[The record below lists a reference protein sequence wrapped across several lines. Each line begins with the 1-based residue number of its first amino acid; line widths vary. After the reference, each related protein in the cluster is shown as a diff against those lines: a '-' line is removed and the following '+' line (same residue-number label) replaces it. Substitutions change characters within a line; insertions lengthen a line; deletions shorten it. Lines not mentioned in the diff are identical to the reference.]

1 MRCTYTI
8 QSKRQVIDY
17 YTDDRESY
25 PESDWTF
32 SDASV
37 WAARR
42 RLILH
47 LIKKQTDSTIVDFS
61 EISIYLSANK
71 EEEPVFL
78 GSWVLKSPYKKEYGF
93 KRDWK
98 AENDFLEKHGLY
110 RAGVKELLTIEQAY
124 HQTPKLD
131 EEKAIIADLK
141 TSLNKFEEKYVD
153 SIQDYAPEIGVLY
166 FYLRD
171 YAKAFDFL
179 TLCPMPAL
187 QDLTYSIAFK
197 LSYFG
202 GNANYEYMRK
212 YDALYEERPFLS

>member
-1 MRCTYTI
+1 MYTYTL
-8 QSKRQVIDY
+8 QSERQVIDY

-37 WAARR
+37 WAARWK
-42 RLILH
+42 LILH
-47 LIKKQTDSTIVDFS
+47 LIKKQEDSTIVDFS

-78 GSWVLKSPYKKEYGF
+78 GSWTLRSPYKKEYGF
-93 KRDWK
+93 EWDWK
-98 AENDFLEKHGLY
+98 AEANFLEKHGLF
-110 RAGVKELLTIEQAY
+110 RAGDKELLAIEQAY

-131 EEKAIIADLK
+131 ENEDVTADLK
-141 TSLNKFEEKYVD
+141 TSLSQFEEKYKD
-153 SIQDYAPEIGVLY
+153 AIQDYAPEIGILY
-166 FYLRD
+166 FFLRD

-179 TLCPMPAL
+179 ALCPMPAI

-212 YDALYEERPFLS
+212 YDALYQERPSW